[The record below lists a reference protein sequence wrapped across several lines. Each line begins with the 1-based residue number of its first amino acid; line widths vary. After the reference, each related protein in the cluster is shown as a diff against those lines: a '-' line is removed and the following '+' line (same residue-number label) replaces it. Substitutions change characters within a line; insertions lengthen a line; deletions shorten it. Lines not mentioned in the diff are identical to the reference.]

1 MGDSLALRMVLA
13 SKLEAKRT
21 TKLMSMERNFQNL
34 LRAKLQ
40 WFMIMKVILFILRTI
55 MPRMLK
61 MLINLIIILRK
72 LMV

>member
-21 TKLMSMERNFQNL
+21 TKLMPMERNFQIL

-40 WFMIMKVILFILRTI
+40 RFMIMKVILFILRII

-72 LMV
+72 IMV